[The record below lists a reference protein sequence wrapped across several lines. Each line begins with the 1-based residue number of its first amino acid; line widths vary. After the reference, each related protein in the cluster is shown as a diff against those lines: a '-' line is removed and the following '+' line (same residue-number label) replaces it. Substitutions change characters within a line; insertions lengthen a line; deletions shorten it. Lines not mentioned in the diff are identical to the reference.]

1 MGIMM
6 LGAYGAPKNI
16 FEYSKTCKYDY
27 PTAIDKLNTDAKSA
41 ITKYAGNTDSEK
53 KAYMTTYTAATGELY
68 NPKGSGD
75 YISKVYCDGG
85 ASALVAATAAA
96 VAVTVSLH

>member
-1 MGIMM
+1 MM

-16 FEYSKTCKYDY
+16 FEYSKTCDGNY
-27 PTAIDKLNTDAKSA
+27 PNTIDKLNTDAKTD
-41 ITKYAGNTDSEK
+41 ITTYAGNTDSEK

-68 NPKGSGD
+68 KPKGDGD
-75 YISKVYCDGG
+75 YTVKVYCDGG